1 LSTPPDN
8 IPDLIVAPLPGTP
21 EYDAAMAEVFEKAQT
36 PETGVE
42 QPATTTKAERPAN
55 LPEQFWDAE
64 KGVIKHDELL
74 ASYDELAKKGAPKAD
89 DKADANVPPQQAE
102 AAAALAE
109 VGLAYDKYE
118 AEYRDTGKISD
129 ASYAEMAA
137 KNIPRAVVDAHISGL
152 ITSAETATEAARNSV
167 FEAIGGEAK
176 YAELVTW
183 AAANVP
189 REELIAYNEI
199 TESGDPAK
207 VKLAAVA
214 LFSKYEAAVGR
225 APELL
230 TGGTG
235 KGTSTDVYRST
246 QELTADMKNP
256 LYNRDPAF
264 RADVE
269 AKLARSN
276 IM

>member
-1 LSTPPDN
+1 MSTVPN
-8 IPDLIVAPLPGTP
+8 IPDIIVAPLPGTP
-21 EYDAAMAEVFEKAQT
+21 EYEAEMEAVFDKAQT
-36 PETGVE
+36 AETNADL
-42 QPATTTKAERPAN
+42 PAATKAERPAN
-55 LPEQFWDAE
+55 VPEQFWDAE

-74 ASYDELAKKGAPKAD
+74 ASYDELAKKGAPKDEEAPPAD
-89 DKADANVPPQQAE
+89 IPPQQAE

-118 AEYRDTGKISD
+118 AEYRETGKISD

-137 KNIPRAVVDAHISGL
+137 KNIPRAIVDAHINGL
-152 ITSAETATEAARNSV
+152 IVASEAANTAARNSV
-167 FEAIGGEAK
+167 FEAVGGEAK
-176 YAELVTW
+176 YAEMVTW
-183 AAANVP
+183 ASANVP

-199 TESGDPAK
+199 TDSGDPAK
-207 VKLAAVA
+207 VRLAAVA
-214 LFSKYEAAVGR
+214 LFSKYEASVGR
-225 APELL
+225 APNLL
-230 TGGTG
+230 TGGAG
-235 KGTSTDVYRST
+235 KGTSADVYRST